1 MLSFAI
7 QAVPKMSEAEDF
19 VDLARFA
26 SAKAPKDVEY
36 NAGLFLLLRGLTA
49 GDDVQTAAAMTLK
62 NCQSSI
68 MQLWM
73 ERLHKL
79 SGSEYAAVISSATL
93 PTAATIS
100 EVLSQTP
107 AKSLPF
113 IDGWAKAVAVD
124 LVACKLAACIADLKD
139 NFHEVGVV
147 PMNIRH
153 AARDYIENYGKL
165 SLKLRTQSKQQGT
178 KCIASKALVAVTDVV
193 NKFESSEQFA
203 NDAVEAYSIIRAA
216 VKSIHTAVESD
227 DMELAYNETVE
238 LMNTDTSEVLGAMD
252 KVIGLEDS
260 RLPEC
265 FWRA

>member
-1 MLSFAI
+1 MFLKLGVGLRGSILLSFAI

-26 SAKAPKDVEY
+26 SAKVPIDADY
-36 NAGLFLLLRGLTA
+36 NAGLFLLLRNLTD
-49 GDDVQTAAAMTLK
+49 GDEVQTAAAMTLN
-62 NCQSSI
+62 NCQPSI

-79 SGSEYAAVISSATL
+79 SGSEYAAVIAGATL

-178 KCIASKALVAVTDVV
+178 KCIASKALVAFTVV
-193 NKFESSEQFA
+193 AKSLKARSSLPTMPLRHTPLF
-203 NDAVEAYSIIRAA
+203 
-216 VKSIHTAVESD
+216 VK
-227 DMELAYNETVE
+227 
-238 LMNTDTSEVLGAMD
+238 
-252 KVIGLEDS
+252 
-260 RLPEC
+260 P
-265 FWRA
+265 